1 MKKKFILVIS
11 ILLMMAM
18 LAGCGSTAPIETPAT
33 EATVADPVIAETEV
47 TAEVPA
53 EIPEEILAEEPAE
66 DEEDIVYEGDASSY
80 YIDVAYSEQIGRYYP
95 ALVEKWNEDQ
105 YNENGMCE
113 VLAAYYDGNPLENVG
128 FGFVDLDNDGSWELV
143 IGAIVDAEEAPAVF
157 EIWTLVDGKP
167 IMLAQANARC
177 QYSLVYAEEDNM
189 WYVANECSNG
199 NISCHGIYYMMLT
212 EGKFEVM
219 QGVIYNAEADDKNP
233 WFMTYDMDWDA
244 ANDEPIDEDMAH
256 AIRES
261 HQQYYVALEYFPYI
275 YY

>member
-1 MKKKFILVIS
+1 MKKTVLFWTAVLMLTIL
-11 ILLMMAM
+11 
-18 LAGCGSTAPIETPAT
+18 LAGCGAPGAEEPVTTNETVSATAETTNAAT
-33 EATVADPVIAETEV
+33 EAASAETEEKHIY
-47 TAEVPA
+47 AGDDYA
-53 EIPEEILAEEPAE
+53 YYM
-66 DEEDIVYEGDASSY
+66 DI
-80 YIDVAYSEQIGRYYP
+80 AYAEQIARYHT
-95 ALVEKWNEDQ
+95 ALSEKWSEGQ
-105 YNENGMCE
+105 YFENGMSA
-113 VLAAYYDGNPLENVG
+113 LPYYYYDGNPLDNVG

-189 WYVANECSNG
+189 WYVANECSSG

-261 HQQYYVALEYFPYI
+261 HQQYYVALEYFSYI